1 MVVIFGPQTTSAFA
15 GIPEPA
21 LAGEFTCRKAGK
33 RPYGRAAKPPPT
45 ARDIPQKLYIFTRD
59 EQASAVIHHQVTQ
72 RKNDT

>member
-33 RPYGRAAKPPPT
+33 GPYGSEAATDGEGYTTK
-45 ARDIPQKLYIFTRD
+45 QMNQSSK
-59 EQASAVIHHQVTQ
+59 
-72 RKNDT
+72 

>member
-1 MVVIFGPQTTSAFA
+1 LNFSTKTILNKLNDKLVYVPVIFLDFA

-45 ARDIPQKLYIFTRD
+45 ARDIPQNK
-59 EQASAVIHHQVTQ
+59 
-72 RKNDT
+72 

>member
-1 MVVIFGPQTTSAFA
+1 MSAHFFNALGTNLAFA

-45 ARDIPQKLYIFTRD
+45 ARDIPQDIFASSHDKIKLLP
-59 EQASAVIHHQVTQ
+59 
-72 RKNDT
+72 